1 MKSVKHL
8 LFFVLFLLC
17 SVNTFAQD
25 VIVKK
30 DGSTVVCRVIKLTET
45 EIVYK
50 QWSDL
55 NGSNYIMDRSLAAT
69 INYQDGK
76 KVDLS
81 DMTNLYKPG
90 NQHDGVQQYNDR
102 ALMAIDKESH
112 QIPKKAKQL
121 KTIGLVGGIGFTIIG
136 GLCLW
141 KDGGDTETAY
151 FIPGLVSL
159 GCGVG
164 CTTYCLIKAHSIK
177 KQAKMYQSSIIY
189 QHDFQFNNG
198 SNLSAGVDMI
208 SDRSMG
214 TKTLGIGL
222 RYNF

>member
-90 NQHDGVQQYNDR
+90 NQNDGVQQYNDR
-102 ALMAIDKESH
+102 ALMAIDSEN
-112 QIPKKAKQL
+112 QQLPNKAKQW
-121 KTIGLVGGIGFTIIG
+121 KTIGLVGGSTLMVTGILFFTTIFGDDYESYPFIG
-136 GLCLW
+136 G
-141 KDGGDTETAY
+141 
-151 FIPGLVSL
+151 
-159 GCGVG
+159 GCIAIGVG
-164 CTTYCLIKAHSIK
+164 LTTYCLIKAHSIK